1 MRRRVIRVLVAAFTL
16 IFLAPRPSLAQW
28 SSWYEF
34 GTEGSYVHETAHLLF
49 AAAMIFFIY
58 EIYHTELHKFRG
70 FRYLAWAWALLAWW
84 NLDAVVGHWAEW
96 TLKNPIII
104 GEGFARQILMYDT
117 QTWMFYI
124 GKIDHF
130 VLLVPAFYLL
140 YRGLKVLDRQAG
152 GQ

>member
-1 MRRRVIRVLVAAFTL
+1 MRRRVVQVFVAAFTL
-16 IFLAPRPSLAQW
+16 ILLAPRPSLAQW
-28 SSWYEF
+28 ASWYQF

-49 AAAMIFFIY
+49 AAALIFFIY
-58 EIYHTELHKFRG
+58 EIFHSDLQKFRG

-96 TLKNPIII
+96 TLGNPVIL
-104 GEGFARQILMYDT
+104 GEGFARKILMYDT
-117 QTWMFYI
+117 KTWMFYI

-140 YRGLKVLDRQAG
+140 YRGLQVLDRQAG
-152 GQ
+152 GE